1 MTNDPKTPH
10 AWRRF
15 ILPLAAAMVPAG
27 IGLTCLLTTQLRSYS
42 EFKVEFLNNNRV
54 NIQVAV
60 QVAAA
65 VLGGLQFYAVSSVL
79 RFRTNARAFASDEG
93 LAQGRRSGMTLDAL
107 KIRSAV
113 VRGVMDF
120 DLRWPVVLQIL
131 VWWLFLKSI
140 APMWAG
146 TITPKL
152 GQAQIPGVVN
162 ISNYDEASRSG
173 WGTRAGALQNVI
185 ATASTKTA
193 DDQTSRYPRLD
204 NTGYW
209 YSTRSYGVG
218 MSAGLNQ
225 TRWTG
230 RSGVIQSYGYQ
241 ESGYWTNVEC
251 KRNVTK
257 PEWWHI
263 ANFEDGSFTFTNSR
277 AQMHLGWAWADL
289 PNGNWSGSQVWSE
302 NESLN
307 TTVVIANSNQRGRYM
322 YGFVAGDAYPSLQG
336 VQCSVIFK
344 PTKFDILV
352 NDTDKSIQ
360 VKPITGSNDDIDPSR
375 DLVNNAFRSVSYLS
389 QTMTTLY
396 TSVLGDAFLDNIDMF
411 FYQHENE
418 RLAETN
424 GKIDATEMHVMRGI
438 QDGLEVLLDQI
449 FGILAN
455 GHRAAWWTHYGEVGY
470 IYTSAAFSLLVL
482 LAVVG
487 EMARIAYGVWKNRV
501 PRAGPS
507 LDILDIKSAILGT
520 ARGVGGATLS
530 AVQGWSGRA
539 DDSDAGALMVT
550 MEAEAGVLKLTDRSA
565 HKERKR
571 MSQYSQLGR
580 FSSGMVYQS
589 PVENR
594 SGTPDFGYQS
604 PADNQTEKT
613 PFTKTEAV

>member
-27 IGLTCLLTTQLRSYS
+27 IGLTRLLTTQLRSYS
-42 EFKVEFLNNNRV
+42 EFKVKFLNNNRV

-79 RFRTNARAFASDEG
+79 RFRTNARTFASDEG

-173 WGTRAGALQNVI
+173 WGTRCGPLDKCSDEFIPYFSKFGSFNQLPWKYSAGALQNVI

-230 RSGVIQSYGYQ
+230 RSGVIQSYRYE

-251 KRNVTK
+251 KRNVTS

-263 ANFEDGSFTFTNSR
+263 ANFADGSFTFTNSR

-307 TTVVIANSNQRGRYM
+307 TT
-322 YGFVAGDAYPSLQG
+322 G

-360 VKPITGSNDDIDPSR
+360 VKPIPGSNDDIDPSR

-396 TSVLGDAFLDNIDMF
+396 TSVLGNAFLDNIDMF
-411 FYQHENE
+411 FYQHE
-418 RLAETN
+418 RL
-424 GKIDATEMHVMRGI
+424 GKTGGEIEVTEMHGGVVDARQGVEATLNVAVI
-438 QDGLEVLLDQI
+438 K
-449 FGILAN
+449 
-455 GHRAAWWTHYGEVGY
+455 YGEVGY

-520 ARGVGGATLS
+520 ARGVGGATPS
-530 AVQGWSGRA
+530 AVKGWSGRA

-550 MEAEAGVLKLTDRSA
+550 MEAEAGVLGLTDRSA